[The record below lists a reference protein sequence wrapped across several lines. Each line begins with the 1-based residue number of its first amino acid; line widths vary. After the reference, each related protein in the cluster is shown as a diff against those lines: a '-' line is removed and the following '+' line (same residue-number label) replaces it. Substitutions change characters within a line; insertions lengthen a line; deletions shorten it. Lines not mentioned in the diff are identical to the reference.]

1 MAIVLFP
8 HCVSQI
14 ESILVA
20 QRCCFVI
27 IHLMVGRKAGRV
39 VILNTY
45 EGRNYYYFFPSSE
58 KTRADFRAGGK
69 EPDAIDK
76 LINLQIITRVT
87 SQVNSE

>member
-1 MAIVLFP
+1 
-8 HCVSQI
+8 
-14 ESILVA
+14 
-20 QRCCFVI
+20 
-27 IHLMVGRKAGRV
+27 MVGEERLEELLF
-39 VILNTY
+39 LNIS

-87 SQVNSE
+87 SQVNSD